1 MREERLL
8 ERIRTWKK
16 HPERRA
22 KQDPKRLIDSILG
35 HLQRI
40 LNTRYGT
47 VPIAED
53 FGIPDFTEFANN
65 YPDSVRGV
73 ERAIRNTILR
83 YEPRLKAVRVHFL
96 PQEED
101 VLTLRFQII
110 AKIATE
116 EINLPVMFESMVDS
130 EGKIRIRG

>member
-8 ERIRTWKK
+8 ERIRNWKK

-22 KQDPKRLIDSILG
+22 KQDPKRLTDSVLN
-35 HLQRI
+35 HLQKI
-40 LNTRYGT
+40 LNTRHGT

-65 YPDSVRGV
+65 YPDSLRGI

-83 YEPRLKAVRVHFL
+83 YEPRLKAVRVNFL

-110 AKIATE
+110 AKIATD
-116 EINLPVMFESMVDS
+116 EINLPVMFESIVDS
-130 EGKIRIRG
+130 EGKIKLRG